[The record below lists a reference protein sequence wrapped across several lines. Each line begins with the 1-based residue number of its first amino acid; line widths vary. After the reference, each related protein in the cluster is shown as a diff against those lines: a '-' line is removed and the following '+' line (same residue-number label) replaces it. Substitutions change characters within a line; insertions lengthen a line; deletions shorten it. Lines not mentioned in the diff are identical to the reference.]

1 MIPEPGPPC
10 KRPGNLPK
18 GHNRGMRLLVDACNV
33 LHVTGVL
40 PPELA
45 LGEPAELAQLVQ
57 RSRYARVPVTLVC
70 DGARPGT
77 QSLSHGGR
85 ITLQWTGSTSAD
97 QGIRDALAASSH
109 ARKHL
114 VVSSD
119 RAVQATARHFGAQIL
134 PSDRFLEHLAT
145 DARRTP
151 RPMEPNREVHLD
163 DASTE
168 RWLREFGLDE
178 ETS

>member
-1 MIPEPGPPC
+1 
-10 KRPGNLPK
+10 
-18 GHNRGMRLLVDACNV
+18 MRLLVDACNV

-45 LGEPAELAQLVQ
+45 VGEPVELAGLVQ

-77 QSLSHGGR
+77 QPLSHGSR
-85 ITLQWTGSTSAD
+85 IALHWTGSTTAD
-97 QGIRDALAASSH
+97 QVIRELLAASSH

-114 VVSSD
+114 VVSND
-119 RAVQATARHFGAQIL
+119 RAVQAAARHFGAQAL
-134 PSDRFLEHLAT
+134 PADRFLAHLAA
-145 DARRTP
+145 DARRSP
-151 RPMEPNREVHLD
+151 PSRQPDRDVHLD
-163 DASTE
+163 DAATD

-178 ETS
+178 ETSA

>member
-1 MIPEPGPPC
+1 
-10 KRPGNLPK
+10 
-18 GHNRGMRLLVDACNV
+18 MRLLVDACNV

-45 LGEPAELAQLVQ
+45 VGEPVELAGLVQ

-77 QSLSHGGR
+77 QPLSHGSR
-85 ITLQWTGSTSAD
+85 IALHWTGSTTAD
-97 QGIRDALAASSH
+97 QVIRELLAASSH

-119 RAVQATARHFGAQIL
+119 RAVQATARHFGSQIL

-151 RPMEPNREVHLD
+151 RPSEPNREVHLD
-163 DASTE
+163 DAATE
-168 RWLREFGLDE
+168 RWLREFGLDQE
-178 ETS
+178 SAP

>member
-1 MIPEPGPPC
+1 
-10 KRPGNLPK
+10 
-18 GHNRGMRLLVDACNV
+18 MRLLVDACNV

-45 LGEPAELAQLVQ
+45 LGEPVELAQLVQ
-57 RSRYARVPVTLVC
+57 RSRYGRVPVTLVC
-70 DGARPGT
+70 DGARPGAQT
-77 QSLSHGGR
+77 LSHDGR
-85 ITLQWTGSTSAD
+85 IALQWTGSTSAD
-97 QGIRDALAASSH
+97 EMIRRALAESSH

-134 PSDRFLEHLAT
+134 PSDRFLEHLAL

-151 RPMEPNREVHLD
+151 RPAEPNRDVHLD
-163 DASTE
+163 DAATE
-168 RWLREFGLDE
+168 RWLREFGIAPE
-178 ETS
+178 NAP

>member
-1 MIPEPGPPC
+1 MQAARKP
-10 KRPGNLPK
+10 PK
-18 GHNRGMRLLVDACNV
+18 GHNQAMRLLVDACNV
-33 LHVTGVL
+33 LHVTGIL

-45 LGEPAELAQLVQ
+45 LGEPVELAQLVQ

-70 DGARPGT
+70 DGARPGL

-85 ITLQWTGSTSAD
+85 ITLQWTGSTTAD

-114 VVSSD
+114 IVSSD

-134 PSDRFLEHLAT
+134 PSDRFLEHLAM

-168 RWLREFGLDE
+168 RWLREFGLDQE
-178 ETS
+178 NAP

>member
-1 MIPEPGPPC
+1 
-10 KRPGNLPK
+10 
-18 GHNRGMRLLVDACNV
+18 MRLLVDACNV

-57 RSRYARVPVTLVC
+57 RSRYGRVPVTLVC
-70 DGARPGT
+70 DGARPGS
-77 QSLSHGGR
+77 QALAHGAR
-85 ITLQWTGSTSAD
+85 IELRWTGATSAD
-97 QGIRDALAASSH
+97 QVIRDLLAESSH

-114 VVSSD
+114 VVSAD
-119 RAVQATARHFGAQIL
+119 RAVQAAARHFGAQVL
-134 PSDRFLEHLAT
+134 PSERFLQHLAA

-151 RPMEPNREVHLD
+151 RTAEPSRDVRLD
-163 DASTE
+163 DAATE

-178 ETS
+178 ETTR